1 MIVQIVVLNMVA
13 KVGYFDAIFAFPP
26 IKKLA
31 FTPFLLV
38 FINVRI
44 LAKVQL

>member
-1 MIVQIVVLNMVA
+1 MNNTMMARFGVVNMVA
-13 KVGYFDAIFAFPP
+13 EVGYFGAIFTFPP

-44 LAKVQL
+44 